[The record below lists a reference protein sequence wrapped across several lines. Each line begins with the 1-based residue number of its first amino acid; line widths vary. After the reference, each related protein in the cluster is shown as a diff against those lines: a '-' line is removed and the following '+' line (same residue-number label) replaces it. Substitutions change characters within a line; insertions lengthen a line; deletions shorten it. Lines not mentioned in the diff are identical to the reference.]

1 MEDANRVTKPSNPK
15 TYADAT
21 ASMLQTPKIKRATFR
36 VQDIS
41 LDSETFSPFTVPLTP
56 QQLLDMLNSKSPEE
70 PTVNGSPDTAP
81 ISPLYTATRIPNYNL
96 LSQTSPPAE
105 RNITRPLE
113 TSPPRDTNTS
123 GTQPVRPPALKQRPT
138 HAIWLT
144 LCLSTVAA
152 VFPRDKAKAI
162 GDAFVKFVGAEQ
174 AKPFKEI
181 RSGLLFKI
189 RKDAL
194 PKARQFS
201 FGTFDFKLTEK
212 PKYGKGIIQIP
223 KHANVEQLKN
233 ELKAKPNVEA
243 VHSGTKNSFLTVTF
257 NTENTPTNIIGL
269 NVKPALLA
277 TLRCFKCQMFGH
289 ASNICK
295 NNAKCPHCAGNHAHA
310 SCKTKNVKKCANC
323 DGKHSAAY
331 KGCPEYLKYQTL
343 INNKNLRVT
352 NQYIHNIEVRNKR
365 TNLEQLAKQL
375 VGKSEAEILTILQN
389 KFPDNEAEH
398 QATTTTT
405 NPKQPVH
412 PKPADQNITLDNNNT
427 QSTNRQQQSSQPPN
441 KTASLAPPKQQ
452 QQQRQPPRS
461 QEQRTTKQQQ
471 HKHRSHEKPA
481 RSTQHIPRNRP
492 RIGRYCSTPIKHPRY
507 SNRFSLAPPFPA
519 CFRNAYGFY

>member
-1 MEDANRVTKPSNPK
+1 MMRKITLTAAKISKTPKISETPKSKKANKKKPSNK
-15 TYADAT
+15 T
-21 ASMLQTPKIKRATFR
+21 R
-36 VQDIS
+36 VEDCPIDSDIVS
-41 LDSETFSPFTVPLTP
+41 
-56 QQLLDMLNSKSPEE
+56 SKSPEE
-70 PTVNGSPDTAP
+70 PTVNGNPDTVPNAA
-81 ISPLYTATRIPNYNL
+81 LYTAALIPNYNL
-96 LSQTSPPAE
+96 LSPTSPPAE
-105 RNITRPLE
+105 TNLTRPSE

-123 GTQPVRPPALKQRPT
+123 GTQPVRPPALNQRPT

-162 GDAFVKFVGAEQ
+162 GDNFVKFVGTEQ
-174 AKPFKEI
+174 VKPFKEI

-189 RKDAL
+189 RKDAI

-243 VHSGTKNSFLTVTF
+243 VHSSTKNSFITVTF

-310 SCKTKNVKKCANC
+310 SCKTKNVKRCANC

-398 QATTTTT
+398 QTTTT
-405 NPKQPVH
+405 NSKLPVH
-412 PKPADQNITLDNNNT
+412 PTPTDQNITLDHNS
-427 QSTNRQQQSSQPPN
+427 QSTNRLQQPSQPPN
-441 KTASLAPPKQQ
+441 TTTSLAPPKPQ
-452 QQQRQPPRS
+452 QQQRQPLRS
-461 QEQRTTKQQQ
+461 QEQRPTMQQQ
-471 HKHRSHEKPA
+471 HKHRPHDKPV
-481 RSTQHIPRNRP
+481 RSPAHIPRNQP
-492 RIGRYCSTPIKHPRY
+492 RIGRNCSTSIRRP
-507 SNRFSLAPPFPA
+507 SFNNRFSLAPPFPA
-519 CFRNAYGFY
+519 YFRNAYGLY